1 MLPYTGYIIS
11 AKLFFIKIN
20 KKGNFKMDKIING
33 AESTAYTKAD
43 SSNTALSMGS
53 GSLEVFATPA
63 VIALM
68 EKAACQAIADMLDEG
83 TTTVGTLISV
93 EHLSA
98 SPVGSDI
105 SARAVLTAVDG
116 RKYCFDVFAYDNAGL
131 IAKGKHERF
140 SVSTEKFM
148 NKATQ
153 KLN

>member
-1 MLPYTGYIIS
+1 
-11 AKLFFIKIN
+11 
-20 KKGNFKMDKIING
+20 MDKIING

>member
-1 MLPYTGYIIS
+1 
-11 AKLFFIKIN
+11 
-20 KKGNFKMDKIING
+20 MDKIING

-43 SSNTALSMGS
+43 SSNTALAMGS